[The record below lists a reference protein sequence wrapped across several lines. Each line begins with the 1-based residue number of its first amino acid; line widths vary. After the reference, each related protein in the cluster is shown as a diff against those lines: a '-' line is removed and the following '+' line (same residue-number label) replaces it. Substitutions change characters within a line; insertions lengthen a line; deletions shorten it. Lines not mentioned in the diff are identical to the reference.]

1 MLSLQQ
7 IIIIVDG
14 FPIYTSFIKDAVALY
29 FCMNDDATPVWKQ
42 RVIATALGSAIGSPV
57 LTSAFVA
64 GAKYTAG
71 DALNEKHYRQA
82 TEFLGW

>member
-1 MLSLQQ
+1 MPSLQQ
-7 IIIIVDG
+7 FIIIVDE

-42 RVIATALGSAIGSPV
+42 RMIAAALGSAIGTLG
-57 LTSAFVA
+57 LTSALVA
-64 GAKYTAG
+64 GAKYAVG

-82 TEFLGW
+82 SEFLGW